1 MAAGRRDRK
10 GGRKNVAAVE
20 IIGKANP
27 RYRERKKKRSQ
38 GGIRGRTE
46 KCFEKKGRKMRGLG
60 KEKEQTTLWGT
71 EEVF

>member
-46 KCFEKKGRKMRGLG
+46 KCFEKKGR
-60 KEKEQTTLWGT
+60 
-71 EEVF
+71 